1 VEGRPGCVHL
11 GARSGL
17 GLTET
22 DVVVDRQ
29 YRVSMEGFY
38 RATEGIGVVV
48 PEDGGVAGC
57 LRGTVVRCFLDT
69 LMIDSSH
76 VARLGVLV
84 FLDLDDAISLR
95 P

>member
-1 VEGRPGCVHL
+1 MEGRPGCVHL
-11 GARSGL
+11 GARSSL

-48 PEDGGVAGC
+48 PEN
-57 LRGTVVRCFLDT
+57 
-69 LMIDSSH
+69 
-76 VARLGVLV
+76 
-84 FLDLDDAISLR
+84 
-95 P
+95 